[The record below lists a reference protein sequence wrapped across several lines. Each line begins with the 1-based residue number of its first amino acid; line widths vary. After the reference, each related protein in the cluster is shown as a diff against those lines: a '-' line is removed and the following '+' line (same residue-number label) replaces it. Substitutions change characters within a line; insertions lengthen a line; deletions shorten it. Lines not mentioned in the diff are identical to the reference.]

1 MANSFIRVKCDGC
14 QQETVVFSRA
24 TTHVKCNTCENTLT
38 KSTGGK
44 SELVSCQIVE
54 YLD

>member
-1 MANSFIRVKCDGC
+1 MANSFIRVNCKDCG
-14 QQETVVFSRA
+14 QETILFSRA
-24 TTHVKCNTCENTLT
+24 TTQVICSTCSATLT

-44 SELVSCQIVE
+44 SELVGCQIVE